1 MNKTILVAGGAGFI
15 GSHLCARF
23 VKEHNNVLCLDD
35 LSTGASENI
44 AHLKNYPN
52 FTLIEHDITKPFD
65 YFIDEIYNLACPAS
79 PVKYQADPVKTIETC
94 VFGTTNCLRLAKKY
108 GAKILQASTSEVY
121 GDPKQHPQ
129 KEDYWGN
136 VNPIGIRACYDEGKR
151 AAEAL
156 CSSYK
161 QQYYV
166 DVKIARLFNC
176 YGPNMA
182 KNDGRVI
189 SNFIVQALKNS
200 DITIFGDGSQTR
212 SFCYIDDMLDALV
225 KFMNTDIMGPVNI
238 GNIHTDTV
246 DGKGNRAKARR
257 HAGEKDHAYTLKTLF
272 TENRK
277 ENRCDFFE
285 IRLVGNERTS
295 FKKVVFFH
303 KINRPAQT
311 ENGAYDRAD
320 CRAGDTHGRNRPH
333 AEDQDE
339 IHDDIHYISQNICLH
354 DDCRLAEAKLDCL
367 EKEGE

>member
-94 VFGTTNCLRLAKKY
+94 VFGATNCLRLAKKY

-200 DITIFGDGSQTR
+200 NITIFGDGSQTR
-212 SFCYIDDMLDALV
+212 SFCYIDDTLDALV

-238 GNIHTDTV
+238 GNPEEYSIKEIAHIIISLTNSKSPIIYKELPSDDPKRRKPDITLAKELLGWTPKIGIKDGLEHTI
-246 DGKGNRAKARR
+246 
-257 HAGEKDHAYTLKTLF
+257 EY
-272 TENRK
+272 
-277 ENRCDFFE
+277 
-285 IRLVGNERTS
+285 
-295 FKKVVFFH
+295 FK
-303 KINRPAQT
+303 NL
-311 ENGAYDRAD
+311 NL
-320 CRAGDTHGRNRPH
+320 C
-333 AEDQDE
+333 
-339 IHDDIHYISQNICLH
+339 
-354 DDCRLAEAKLDCL
+354 
-367 EKEGE
+367 

>member
-1 MNKTILVAGGAGFI
+1 MNTRGVMNKTILVTGGAGFI

-23 VKEHNNVLCLDD
+23 VKEHHNVLCLDD
-35 LSTGASENI
+35 LRTGASKNI

-52 FTLIEHDITKPFD
+52 FTLIEHDITKSID
-65 YFIDEIYNLACPAS
+65 YYVDEIYNLACPAS

-94 VFGTTNCLRLAKKY
+94 IFGATNCLRLAKKY

-212 SFCYIDDMLDALV
+212 SFCYIDDTLDALV

-238 GNIHTDTV
+238 GNPEEYSIKEIAHIIISLTNSKSSIIHKELPSDDPKRRKPNITLAKELLGWTPKIGIK
-246 DGKGNRAKARR
+246 DG
-257 HAGEKDHAYTLKTLF
+257 L
-272 TENRK
+272 
-277 ENRCDFFE
+277 
-285 IRLVGNERTS
+285 ERTIEY
-295 FKKVVFFH
+295 FK
-303 KINRPAQT
+303 NL
-311 ENGAYDRAD
+311 NL
-320 CRAGDTHGRNRPH
+320 C
-333 AEDQDE
+333 
-339 IHDDIHYISQNICLH
+339 
-354 DDCRLAEAKLDCL
+354 
-367 EKEGE
+367 

>member
-44 AHLKNYPN
+44 AHIKNYPN

-94 VFGTTNCLRLAKKY
+94 VFGATNCLRLAKKY

-161 QQYYV
+161 RQYDI

-212 SFCYIDDMLDALV
+212 SFCYIDDTLDAIV

-238 GNIHTDTV
+238 GNPEEYSIKEIAHIIISLTNSKSPIIYKELPSEDPSRRKPEIHLAKELLGWTPKIGIK
-246 DGKGNRAKARR
+246 DG
-257 HAGEKDHAYTLKTLF
+257 L
-272 TENRK
+272 
-277 ENRCDFFE
+277 
-285 IRLVGNERTS
+285 ERTIEY
-295 FKKVVFFH
+295 FK
-303 KINRPAQT
+303 NL
-311 ENGAYDRAD
+311 NL
-320 CRAGDTHGRNRPH
+320 C
-333 AEDQDE
+333 
-339 IHDDIHYISQNICLH
+339 
-354 DDCRLAEAKLDCL
+354 
-367 EKEGE
+367 

>member
-1 MNKTILVAGGAGFI
+1 MNKTILVTGGAGFI
-15 GSHLCARF
+15 GSHLCTRF
-23 VKEHNNVLCLDD
+23 VKEYHNVLCLDD

-94 VFGTTNCLRLAKKY
+94 VFGATNCLRLAKKY

-212 SFCYIDDMLDALV
+212 SFCYIDDTLDALV

-238 GNIHTDTV
+238 GNPEEYSIKEIAHIIISLTNSKSPIIYKELPSDDPKRRKPDITLAKELLGWTPKIGIK
-246 DGKGNRAKARR
+246 DG
-257 HAGEKDHAYTLKTLF
+257 L
-272 TENRK
+272 
-277 ENRCDFFE
+277 
-285 IRLVGNERTS
+285 ERTIEY
-295 FKKVVFFH
+295 FK
-303 KINRPAQT
+303 NL
-311 ENGAYDRAD
+311 NL
-320 CRAGDTHGRNRPH
+320 C
-333 AEDQDE
+333 
-339 IHDDIHYISQNICLH
+339 
-354 DDCRLAEAKLDCL
+354 
-367 EKEGE
+367 

>member
-44 AHLKNYPN
+44 AHIKNYPN

-94 VFGTTNCLRLAKKY
+94 VFGATNCLRLAKKY

-161 QQYYV
+161 RQYDI

-212 SFCYIDDMLDALV
+212 SFCYIDDTLDAIV

-238 GNIHTDTV
+238 GNPEEYSIKEIAHIIISLTNSKSPIIYKELPSDDPKRRKPDITLAKELLGWTPKIGIK
-246 DGKGNRAKARR
+246 DG
-257 HAGEKDHAYTLKTLF
+257 L
-272 TENRK
+272 
-277 ENRCDFFE
+277 
-285 IRLVGNERTS
+285 ERTIEY
-295 FKKVVFFH
+295 FK
-303 KINRPAQT
+303 NL
-311 ENGAYDRAD
+311 NL
-320 CRAGDTHGRNRPH
+320 C
-333 AEDQDE
+333 
-339 IHDDIHYISQNICLH
+339 
-354 DDCRLAEAKLDCL
+354 
-367 EKEGE
+367 

>member
-1 MNKTILVAGGAGFI
+1 MNKTILVTGGAGFI
-15 GSHLCARF
+15 GSHLCTRF
-23 VKEHNNVLCLDD
+23 VKEHHNVLCLDD

-94 VFGTTNCLRLAKKY
+94 VFGATNCLRLAKKY
-108 GAKILQASTSEVY
+108 GAKILQASTSEIY

-212 SFCYIDDMLDALV
+212 SFCYIDDTLDALV

-238 GNIHTDTV
+238 GNPEEYSIKEIAHIIISLTNSKSPIIYKELPSDDPKRRKPDITLAKERLGWTPKIGIK
-246 DGKGNRAKARR
+246 DG
-257 HAGEKDHAYTLKTLF
+257 L
-272 TENRK
+272 
-277 ENRCDFFE
+277 
-285 IRLVGNERTS
+285 ERTIEY
-295 FKKVVFFH
+295 FK
-303 KINRPAQT
+303 NL
-311 ENGAYDRAD
+311 NL
-320 CRAGDTHGRNRPH
+320 C
-333 AEDQDE
+333 
-339 IHDDIHYISQNICLH
+339 
-354 DDCRLAEAKLDCL
+354 
-367 EKEGE
+367 

>member
-94 VFGTTNCLRLAKKY
+94 VFGATNCLRLAKKY

-212 SFCYIDDMLDALV
+212 SFCYIDDTLDALV

-238 GNIHTDTV
+238 GNPEEYSIKEIAHIIISLTNSKSPIIYKELPSDDPKRRKPDITLAKELLGWTPKIGIK
-246 DGKGNRAKARR
+246 DG
-257 HAGEKDHAYTLKTLF
+257 L
-272 TENRK
+272 
-277 ENRCDFFE
+277 
-285 IRLVGNERTS
+285 ERTIGY
-295 FKKVVFFH
+295 FK
-303 KINRPAQT
+303 NL
-311 ENGAYDRAD
+311 NL
-320 CRAGDTHGRNRPH
+320 C
-333 AEDQDE
+333 
-339 IHDDIHYISQNICLH
+339 
-354 DDCRLAEAKLDCL
+354 
-367 EKEGE
+367 

>member
-35 LSTGASENI
+35 LSTGAIENI

-94 VFGTTNCLRLAKKY
+94 VFGATNCLRLAKKY

-212 SFCYIDDMLDALV
+212 SFCYIDDTLDALV

-238 GNIHTDTV
+238 GNPEEYSIKEIAHIIISLTNSKSPIIYKELPSDDPKRRKPDITLAKELLGWSPKIGIK
-246 DGKGNRAKARR
+246 DG
-257 HAGEKDHAYTLKTLF
+257 L
-272 TENRK
+272 
-277 ENRCDFFE
+277 
-285 IRLVGNERTS
+285 ERTIAY
-295 FKKVVFFH
+295 FKNLNLRQLNQAH
-303 KINRPAQT
+303 
-311 ENGAYDRAD
+311 
-320 CRAGDTHGRNRPH
+320 
-333 AEDQDE
+333 
-339 IHDDIHYISQNICLH
+339 
-354 DDCRLAEAKLDCL
+354 
-367 EKEGE
+367 

>member
-1 MNKTILVAGGAGFI
+1 MNKTILVTGGAGFI
-15 GSHLCARF
+15 GSHLCTRF
-23 VKEHNNVLCLDD
+23 VKEHHNVLCLDD

-94 VFGTTNCLRLAKKY
+94 VFGATNCLRLAKKY
-108 GAKILQASTSEVY
+108 GAKILQASTSEIY

-212 SFCYIDDMLDALV
+212 SFCYIDDTLDALV

-238 GNIHTDTV
+238 GNPEEYSIKEIAHIIISLTNSKSPIIYKELPSDDPKRRKPDITLAKELLGWTPKIGIK
-246 DGKGNRAKARR
+246 DG
-257 HAGEKDHAYTLKTLF
+257 L
-272 TENRK
+272 
-277 ENRCDFFE
+277 
-285 IRLVGNERTS
+285 ERTIEY
-295 FKKVVFFH
+295 FK
-303 KINRPAQT
+303 NL
-311 ENGAYDRAD
+311 NL
-320 CRAGDTHGRNRPH
+320 C
-333 AEDQDE
+333 
-339 IHDDIHYISQNICLH
+339 
-354 DDCRLAEAKLDCL
+354 
-367 EKEGE
+367 

>member
-1 MNKTILVAGGAGFI
+1 MNKTILVTGGAGFI
-15 GSHLCARF
+15 GSHLCTRF
-23 VKEHNNVLCLDD
+23 VKEHHNVLCLDD

-52 FTLIEHDITKPFD
+52 FTLIEHDITKSFD

-94 VFGTTNCLRLAKKY
+94 VFGATNCLRLAKKY
-108 GAKILQASTSEVY
+108 GAKILQASTSEIY

-212 SFCYIDDMLDALV
+212 SFCYIDDTLDALV

-238 GNIHTDTV
+238 GNPEEYSIKEIAHIIISLTNSKSPIIYKELPSDDPKRRKPDITLAKELLGWTPKIGIK
-246 DGKGNRAKARR
+246 DG
-257 HAGEKDHAYTLKTLF
+257 L
-272 TENRK
+272 
-277 ENRCDFFE
+277 
-285 IRLVGNERTS
+285 ERTIEY
-295 FKKVVFFH
+295 FK
-303 KINRPAQT
+303 NL
-311 ENGAYDRAD
+311 NL
-320 CRAGDTHGRNRPH
+320 C
-333 AEDQDE
+333 
-339 IHDDIHYISQNICLH
+339 
-354 DDCRLAEAKLDCL
+354 
-367 EKEGE
+367 

>member
-1 MNKTILVAGGAGFI
+1 MNKTILVTGGAGFI
-15 GSHLCARF
+15 GSHLCTRF
-23 VKEHNNVLCLDD
+23 VKEHHNVLCLDD

-94 VFGTTNCLRLAKKY
+94 VFGATNCLRLAKKY

-212 SFCYIDDMLDALV
+212 SFCYIDDTLDALV

-238 GNIHTDTV
+238 GNPEEYSIKEIAHIIISLTNSKSSIIHKELPSDDPKRRKPNITLAKELLGWTPKIGIK
-246 DGKGNRAKARR
+246 DG
-257 HAGEKDHAYTLKTLF
+257 L
-272 TENRK
+272 
-277 ENRCDFFE
+277 
-285 IRLVGNERTS
+285 ERTIEY
-295 FKKVVFFH
+295 FK
-303 KINRPAQT
+303 NL
-311 ENGAYDRAD
+311 NL
-320 CRAGDTHGRNRPH
+320 C
-333 AEDQDE
+333 
-339 IHDDIHYISQNICLH
+339 
-354 DDCRLAEAKLDCL
+354 
-367 EKEGE
+367 

>member
-1 MNKTILVAGGAGFI
+1 MNTRGVMNKTILVAGGAGFI
-15 GSHLCARF
+15 GSHLCTRF
-23 VKEHNNVLCLDD
+23 VKEHHNVLCLDD

-44 AHLKNYPN
+44 AHLKNYLN

-94 VFGTTNCLRLAKKY
+94 VFGATNCLRLAKKY

-121 GDPKQHPQ
+121 GDPKEHPQ

-136 VNPIGIRACYDEGKR
+136 VNPIGARACYDEGKR
-151 AAEAL
+151 AVEAL

-161 QQYYV
+161 QQYGV

-212 SFCYIDDMLDALV
+212 SFCYIDDTLDALV

-238 GNIHTDTV
+238 GNPEEYSIKEIAHIIISLTNSKSPIIYKELPSDDPKRRKPDITLAKELLGWAPKIGIK
-246 DGKGNRAKARR
+246 DG
-257 HAGEKDHAYTLKTLF
+257 L
-272 TENRK
+272 
-277 ENRCDFFE
+277 
-285 IRLVGNERTS
+285 ERTIEY
-295 FKKVVFFH
+295 FK
-303 KINRPAQT
+303 NL
-311 ENGAYDRAD
+311 NL
-320 CRAGDTHGRNRPH
+320 C
-333 AEDQDE
+333 
-339 IHDDIHYISQNICLH
+339 
-354 DDCRLAEAKLDCL
+354 
-367 EKEGE
+367 

>member
-1 MNKTILVAGGAGFI
+1 MNKTILVTGGAGFI
-15 GSHLCARF
+15 GSHLCTRF
-23 VKEHNNVLCLDD
+23 VKEHHNVLCLDD
-35 LSTGASENI
+35 LSTGASKNI

-94 VFGTTNCLRLAKKY
+94 VFGATNCLRLAKKY

-156 CSSYK
+156 CSSYR

-212 SFCYIDDMLDALV
+212 SFCYIDDTVDALV

-238 GNIHTDTV
+238 GNPEEYSIKEIAHIIISLTNSKSPIIYKELPSDDPKRRKPDITLAKELLGWTPKIGIK
-246 DGKGNRAKARR
+246 DG
-257 HAGEKDHAYTLKTLF
+257 L
-272 TENRK
+272 
-277 ENRCDFFE
+277 
-285 IRLVGNERTS
+285 ERTIEY
-295 FKKVVFFH
+295 FK
-303 KINRPAQT
+303 NL
-311 ENGAYDRAD
+311 NL
-320 CRAGDTHGRNRPH
+320 C
-333 AEDQDE
+333 
-339 IHDDIHYISQNICLH
+339 
-354 DDCRLAEAKLDCL
+354 
-367 EKEGE
+367 

>member
-94 VFGTTNCLRLAKKY
+94 VFGATNCLRLAKKY

-212 SFCYIDDMLDALV
+212 SFCYIDDTLDALV

-238 GNIHTDTV
+238 GNPEEYSIKEIAHIIISLTNSKSPIIYKELPSDDPKRRKPDITLAKELLSWTPKIGIK
-246 DGKGNRAKARR
+246 DG
-257 HAGEKDHAYTLKTLF
+257 L
-272 TENRK
+272 
-277 ENRCDFFE
+277 
-285 IRLVGNERTS
+285 ERTIAY
-295 FKKVVFFH
+295 FK
-303 KINRPAQT
+303 NL
-311 ENGAYDRAD
+311 NL
-320 CRAGDTHGRNRPH
+320 C
-333 AEDQDE
+333 
-339 IHDDIHYISQNICLH
+339 
-354 DDCRLAEAKLDCL
+354 
-367 EKEGE
+367 

>member
-1 MNKTILVAGGAGFI
+1 MNKTILVTGGAGFI
-15 GSHLCARF
+15 GSHLCTRF
-23 VKEHNNVLCLDD
+23 VKEYHNVLCLDD

-94 VFGTTNCLRLAKKY
+94 VFGATNCLRLAKKY

-166 DVKIARLFNC
+166 DVKIVRLFNC

-212 SFCYIDDMLDALV
+212 SFCYIDDTLDALV

-238 GNIHTDTV
+238 GNPEEYSIKEIAHIIISLTNSKSPIIYKELPSDDPKRRKPDITLAKELLGWTPKIGIK
-246 DGKGNRAKARR
+246 DG
-257 HAGEKDHAYTLKTLF
+257 L
-272 TENRK
+272 
-277 ENRCDFFE
+277 
-285 IRLVGNERTS
+285 ERTIEY
-295 FKKVVFFH
+295 FK
-303 KINRPAQT
+303 NL
-311 ENGAYDRAD
+311 NL
-320 CRAGDTHGRNRPH
+320 C
-333 AEDQDE
+333 
-339 IHDDIHYISQNICLH
+339 
-354 DDCRLAEAKLDCL
+354 
-367 EKEGE
+367 

>member
-1 MNKTILVAGGAGFI
+1 MNKTILVTGGAGFI
-15 GSHLCARF
+15 GSHLCTRF
-23 VKEHNNVLCLDD
+23 VKEYHNVLCLDD

-94 VFGTTNCLRLAKKY
+94 VFGATNCLRLAKKY

-166 DVKIARLFNC
+166 DVKIVRLFNC

-212 SFCYIDDMLDALV
+212 SFCYIDDTLDVLV

-238 GNIHTDTV
+238 GNPEEYSIKEIAHIIISLTNSKSPIIYKELPSDDPKRRKPDITLAKELLGWTPKIGIK
-246 DGKGNRAKARR
+246 DG
-257 HAGEKDHAYTLKTLF
+257 L
-272 TENRK
+272 
-277 ENRCDFFE
+277 
-285 IRLVGNERTS
+285 ERTIAY
-295 FKKVVFFH
+295 FK
-303 KINRPAQT
+303 NL
-311 ENGAYDRAD
+311 NL
-320 CRAGDTHGRNRPH
+320 C
-333 AEDQDE
+333 
-339 IHDDIHYISQNICLH
+339 
-354 DDCRLAEAKLDCL
+354 
-367 EKEGE
+367 

>member
-1 MNKTILVAGGAGFI
+1 MNTRGVMNKTILVAGGAGFI

-35 LSTGASENI
+35 LSTGAIENI

-94 VFGTTNCLRLAKKY
+94 VFGATNCLRLAKKY

-212 SFCYIDDMLDALV
+212 SFCYIDDTLDALV

-238 GNIHTDTV
+238 GNPEEYSIKEIAHIIISLTNSKSPIIYKELPSDDPKRRKPDITLAKELLSWTPKIGIK
-246 DGKGNRAKARR
+246 DG
-257 HAGEKDHAYTLKTLF
+257 L
-272 TENRK
+272 
-277 ENRCDFFE
+277 
-285 IRLVGNERTS
+285 ERTIAY
-295 FKKVVFFH
+295 FK
-303 KINRPAQT
+303 NL
-311 ENGAYDRAD
+311 NL
-320 CRAGDTHGRNRPH
+320 C
-333 AEDQDE
+333 
-339 IHDDIHYISQNICLH
+339 
-354 DDCRLAEAKLDCL
+354 
-367 EKEGE
+367 

>member
-1 MNKTILVAGGAGFI
+1 MNKTILVTGGAGFI

-23 VKEHNNVLCLDD
+23 VKEHHNVLCLDD
-35 LSTGASENI
+35 LRTGASKNI

-52 FTLIEHDITKPFD
+52 FTLIEHDITKSID
-65 YFIDEIYNLACPAS
+65 YYVDEIYNLACPAS

-94 VFGTTNCLRLAKKY
+94 IFGATNCLRLAKKY

-212 SFCYIDDMLDALV
+212 SFCYIDDTLDAIV

-238 GNIHTDTV
+238 GNPEEYSIKEIAHIIISLTNSKSSIIHKELPSDDPKRRKPNITLAKELLGWTPKIGIK
-246 DGKGNRAKARR
+246 DG
-257 HAGEKDHAYTLKTLF
+257 L
-272 TENRK
+272 
-277 ENRCDFFE
+277 
-285 IRLVGNERTS
+285 ERTIEY
-295 FKKVVFFH
+295 FK
-303 KINRPAQT
+303 NL
-311 ENGAYDRAD
+311 NL
-320 CRAGDTHGRNRPH
+320 C
-333 AEDQDE
+333 
-339 IHDDIHYISQNICLH
+339 
-354 DDCRLAEAKLDCL
+354 
-367 EKEGE
+367 